1 MGRGRIKDLV
11 ARGDFSEHLE
21 LGSPVVST
29 VCRGGSLGDRSDC
42 LLLSLPVS
50 PVLVRFWYKKS
61 WGSLVVPG

>member
-42 LLLSLPVS
+42 FPRVSSLLVQEEL
-50 PVLVRFWYKKS
+50 
-61 WGSLVVPG
+61 G

>member
-29 VCRGGSLGDRSDC
+29 VCRGGSLGDRSDSVYS
-42 LLLSLPVS
+42 SLF
-50 PVLVRFWYKKS
+50 RFP
-61 WGSLVVPG
+61 LC